1 MSDIEKSRI
10 YTSTF
15 TFRPGEFD
23 DEFHRLDQ
31 DIAEMA
37 RRIDGYLGEES
48 WENGATGAVSNIYY
62 WNSLEALRQLMEHP
76 THLQAKAQQAKWLK
90 GYSVT
95 ISQVLRTYGDAD
107 LCPVPAMNVTE
118 LSYE

>member
-1 MSDIEKSRI
+1 MSPI

-15 TFRPGEFD
+15 TFQPGLYD

-31 DIAEMA
+31 EIAESA

-48 WENGATGAVSNIYY
+48 WENGATGAVSNVYY
-62 WNSLEALRQLMEHP
+62 WSSLEALRELMEHP
-76 THLQAKAQQAKWLK
+76 THLQAKAQQSRWLK
-90 GYSVT
+90 GYAVT

-107 LCPVPAMNVTE
+107 LCPVMQMGPSPRHGATE
-118 LSYE
+118 QQ